1 MRKKFAVVLSLLLIP
16 LFSFAYTN
24 PGSPTGFVNDYAK
37 VLSPADKANL
47 ESKLS
52 AFNAG
57 TGNQVAVVIIPSLGG
72 DTIENFANKLFADWK
87 IGNKKLDNGALIL
100 VAIQDREIRIEVGYG
115 LEPTLTDITTSHI
128 ISDTITPEF
137 KKGNYALGLS
147 AGIDQIEKVIGG
159 EPLPA
164 SSNSSNFNFQ
174 WFYYLPIL
182 LISYIALLSR
192 SKSWWLGG
200 VIGGFMGLI
209 IGAAFFKTI
218 LGTIFGG
225 IVLALLGLLLDF
237 FVSRSYEKHKLNGTN
252 PPWWIGGGGRG
263 GFGGGGFGGFG
274 GGMSGGGGSS
284 GRW

>member
-1 MRKKFAVVLSLLLIP
+1 MQKRFVFVLGLLLIP

-24 PGSPTGFVNDYAK
+24 PGNPTGFVNDYAK
-37 VLSPADKANL
+37 VLSVTDKANL

-52 AFNAG
+52 ALNTS
-57 TGNQVAVVIIPSLGG
+57 TGNQIAVAIISSLGG

-100 VAIQDREIRIEVGYG
+100 VAIQNREIRIEVGYG
-115 LEPTLTDITTSHI
+115 LEPTLTDITASRI
-128 ISDTITPEF
+128 ISETITPEF
-137 KKGNYALGLS
+137 KKGNYASGLN

-164 SSNSSNFNFQ
+164 SSNSLNFDFQ
-174 WFYYLPIL
+174 WIYYLPLIL
-182 LISYIALLSR
+182 IYLAAVLGR
-192 SKSWWLGG
+192 SKSWWAGG
-200 VIGGFMGLI
+200 VVGGVLGI
-209 IGAAFFKTI
+209 IFGIAFGSI
-218 LGTIFGG
+218 LGVIITMAIM
-225 IVLALLGLLLDF
+225 IPLGLLFDF
-237 FVSRSYEKHKLNGTN
+237 FVSRQFEKHKSSGTN

-274 GGMSGGGGSS
+274 GGMSGGGGAS